1 MDLYVL
7 ERALESTHIQEGL
20 MDKVIV
26 GYNESK
32 RAASTL
38 AKLADVRMRGRKR
51 VMVG

>member
-1 MDLYVL
+1 ML
-7 ERALESTHIQEGL
+7 ERALESTHTQEGL
-20 MDKVIV
+20 MDRVSV
-26 GYNESK
+26 GYKVSK